1 MSNFSDGGRP
11 VGTALAGRAPA
22 KTARVMLGSE
32 GGVAGVL
39 QKVLWRA
46 SGPAGKGIVSLG
58 RGGLRRRAA
67 AEEILGS
74 LASGGGVSRGH
85 KRREYYFWKG
95 LKLLRLWVF
104 SPLLVSPVCYWDREC
119 PERPSPERTP
129 LLSGAV
135 CRHGGKS
142 CEIGSRF
149 PCSRKLLSNPGVL
162 HTSMVSL
169 VRSYACCF
177 SLSLLSSLKSHS

>member
-32 GGVAGVL
+32 GGVAGVR

-58 RGGLRRRAA
+58 RGGLRRAA

-74 LASGGGVSRGH
+74 LASSGGVSGGH

-95 LKLLRLWVF
+95 LKFLRLWVF
-104 SPLLVSPVCYWDREC
+104 SPLLVSPGCVTGTRSAQRD
-119 PERPSPERTP
+119 PPLSAPPSCQVPCAGTEGKAAK
-129 LLSGAV
+129 SGRGFSA
-135 CRHGGKS
+135 HGN
-142 CEIGSRF
+142 
-149 PCSRKLLSNPGVL
+149 CSQTRVSSTHAWCLWSAPMRV
-162 HTSMVSL
+162 VSL
-169 VRSYACCF
+169 SPQ
-177 SLSLLSSLKSHS
+177 LLEEQ